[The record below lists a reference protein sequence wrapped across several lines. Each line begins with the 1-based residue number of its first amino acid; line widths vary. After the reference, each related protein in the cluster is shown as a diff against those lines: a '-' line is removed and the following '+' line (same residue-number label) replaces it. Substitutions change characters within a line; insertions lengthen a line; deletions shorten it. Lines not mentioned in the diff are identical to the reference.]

1 MNRYLSVVRVFT
13 RLLIFLLLLAGLSVG
28 AAAWWL
34 HNPMSLNLPEGSQ
47 VLDLEIEP
55 GTRAARLIRAAMTPD
70 DDAPAPKPA
79 AAAPPVD
86 AAPKATPPAA
96 KKQAPE
102 PAKPAAAP
110 AKKIPNSV
118 FSLSDL

>member
-1 MNRYLSVVRVFT
+1 MKCPVC
-13 RLLIFLLLLAGLSVG
+13 G
-28 AAAWWL
+28 AA
-34 HNPMSLNLPEGSQ
+34 
-47 VLDLEIEP
+47 EIAVSETGAGTVNVKCHRCELSAYAKP

-79 AAAPPVD
+79 PAAPPVD

-96 KKQAPE
+96 KKIAPE
-102 PAKPAAAP
+102 GAKAIVLP
-110 AKKIPNSV
+110 AKKILNSV

>member
-1 MNRYLSVVRVFT
+1 MKCPVC
-13 RLLIFLLLLAGLSVG
+13 G
-28 AAAWWL
+28 AADIAVSETGAGTVNVKCHRCEL
-34 HNPMSLNLPEGSQ
+34 SAYAK
-47 VLDLEIEP
+47 P

-86 AAPKATPPAA
+86 AAPKATPPAP
-96 KKQAPE
+96 KKNAPE
-102 PAKPAAAP
+102 PVKAAAAAAP
-110 AKKIPNSV
+110 AVKKIPNSV